1 MVSKVNEGGRGGG
14 ARTGCLL
21 YPKDYAKNG
30 HGKFIP

>member
-1 MVSKVNEGGRGGG
+1 MVSKVNEGGRGG

-21 YPKDYAKNG
+21 YPKDYAKND